1 MARSTLREMTVPR
14 LSTLTLGMALA
25 ISTASAADAEIFSA
39 CSVMPTPD
47 GFVALRDRPSPTGRL
62 ITKMHPGEIVVI
74 DVKDNKL
81 VRVNGFARVSHYP
94 GEAMPLPGE
103 KEFAKVRRGWAKDKL
118 VDECG

>member
-1 MARSTLREMTVPR
+1 MPYLMN
-14 LSTLTLGMALA
+14 ALKA
-25 ISTASAADAEIFSA
+25 GGVALLLCFATGAKAEIFSA

-47 GFVALRDRPSPTGRL
+47 GFVALRDAPSPSGRL
-62 ITKMHPGEIVVI
+62 IAKMHPGEIVVI
-74 DVKDNKL
+74 DVKDGKL

-103 KEFAKVRRGWAKDKL
+103 KEFAKVQRGWAKDKL